1 MRLQC
6 DRERWARHSDSG
18 IFQGPQSS
26 HFKVLASLWDCIC
39 YGSINW
45 LLSLGHASLAKCML
59 IACMLVSDQFF
70 QIGGWGDHQECAPLR
85 RFVKEVASLAIR
97 LKSNDRKDWRAC
109 KFVSNASRIKSKRT
123 TESKRKGF
131 QFARNSLG
139 WQQGNQS
146 PFLLIT
152 RQRHSITDAPIFSL
166 FSYLKPNTKKNM

>member
-6 DRERWARHSDSG
+6 DRERRARHSDPG
-18 IFQGPQSS
+18 VFQGPQSS

-123 TESKRKGF
+123 TESKRRGGKVLNL
-131 QFARNSLG
+131 QEMAWG

-146 PFLLIT
+146 PILLIT
-152 RQRHSITDAPIFSL
+152 RQRPSITGAPIFS
-166 FSYLKPNTKKNM
+166 

>member
-6 DRERWARHSDSG
+6 DRERWARHSDPG
-18 IFQGPQSS
+18 VFQGPQS
-26 HFKVLASLWDCIC
+26 HFKVLASLGDCIC

-97 LKSNDRKDWRAC
+97 LKSNDRKDLRAC

-123 TESKRKGF
+123 TESKRRGRKGS

-146 PFLLIT
+146 PILLIT
-152 RQRHSITDAPIFSL
+152 RQRHSITDAPIFS
-166 FSYLKPNTKKNM
+166 